1 MSVTFTNNFGEA
13 RNSFSSALNRAMEAV
28 GVTAEGYA
36 KEEAPVDTGELR
48 NSISHAT
55 MDNHAVAIGTN
66 VEYGI
71 YQEMG
76 TYKMAPHPFIKPAV
90 ADHTEEYKSIVE
102 AAMKAG

>member
-1 MSVTFTNNFGEA
+1 MSVRFTNNFGEA
-13 RNSFSSALNRAMEAV
+13 RSSFASAIDRAMEAV
-28 GVTAEGYA
+28 GMAAEGYA

-55 MDNHAVAIGTN
+55 MDNKAVAIGTN
-66 VEYGI
+66 TEYAI

-76 TYKMAPHPFIKPAV
+76 TYKMPPHPFIKPAIS
-90 ADHTEEYKSIVE
+90 DHTNEYKSIVE

>member
-1 MSVTFTNNFGEA
+1 MSVKFTNNFQQA
-13 RNSFSSALNRAMEAV
+13 RSSFASAIDRAMEAV
-28 GVTAEGYA
+28 GMAAEGYA

-55 MDNHAVAIGTN
+55 MDNKAVAIGTN

-76 TYKMAPHPFIKPAV
+76 TYKMSPHPFIKPAIS
-90 ADHTEEYKSIVE
+90 DHTNEYKSIVE

>member
-1 MSVTFTNNFGEA
+1 MSVKFTNNFPQA
-13 RNSFSSALNRAMEAV
+13 RSSFASALDRAMEAV
-28 GVTAEGYA
+28 GMAAEGYA

-55 MDNHAVAIGTN
+55 MDNKAVAIGTN
-66 VEYGI
+66 TEYAI

-76 TYKMAPHPFIKPAV
+76 TYKMPAHPYIKPAIS
-90 ADHTEEYKSIVE
+90 DHTAEYKSIVE

>member
-13 RNSFSSALNRAMEAV
+13 RSSFSSAIDRALEAI
-28 GVTAEGYA
+28 GASAEGHA
-36 KEEAPVDTGELR
+36 KSEAPVDTGELR

-55 MDNHAVAIGTN
+55 LDGKSVAVGSNT
-66 VEYGI
+66 EYAI

-76 TYKMAPHPFIKPAV
+76 TYKMPPHPYIKPAV
-90 ADHTEEYKSIVE
+90 SDHTAEYKSIVE

>member
-1 MSVTFTNNFGEA
+1 MSVKFTNNFSQA
-13 RNSFSSALNRAMEAV
+13 RSSFASAIDRAMEAV
-28 GVTAEGYA
+28 GMAAEGYA

-55 MDNHAVAIGTN
+55 MDNKSVAIGTN

-76 TYKMAPHPFIKPAV
+76 TYKMSPHPFIKPAIS
-90 ADHTEEYKSIVE
+90 DHTNEYKSIVE